1 MRNDKL
7 IPGTVLVII
16 GILFLLNSINVI
28 DFDWLSLIHLWPILL
43 VIGGVNLI
51 FANNRTGTATA
62 IKIVVL
68 IIGMGILIVTGLSRH
83 NYPHDDWR
91 YAFSKF
97 DDDNDTTLRDDIH
110 VGDKGTAHF
119 SEALKPNI
127 QQAVLNINGGAT
139 SYTISDT
146 TNNLFDADTKARYG
160 NYNLNSSVDSL
171 TETLDFGQDGG
182 ENHHRGFTF
191 SWGGHHSNRA
201 FIKLNT
207 KPVWEINVETGVS
220 DVNFDL
226 SKFKVQKVNIQG
238 GVASFKVKMGQPL
251 AETNVEV
258 ETGVSKITLDIPK
271 NAACHITSDSGL
283 SSKRLEGFVSTGDN
297 EYETPGFEKATN
309 KMYIRLSGG
318 LSKFRVNQY

>member
-28 DFDWLSLIHLWPILL
+28 DFDWLSLIRLWPILL

-68 IIGMGILIVTGLSRH
+68 IVGMGILIATGLSHHNYRH
-83 NYPHDDWR
+83 NDWR
-91 YAFSKF
+91 YAFSQF
-97 DDDNDTTLRDDIH
+97 DNDNDTTDRDDIH
-110 VGDKGTAHF
+110 IGDKGTSHF
-119 SEALKPNI
+119 SEAYKPAI
-127 QQAVLNINGGAT
+127 EQAVLNINGGVT
-139 SYTISDT
+139 TYTISDT
-146 TNNLFDADTKARYG
+146 TNNLFEADTKAHGG
-160 NYNLNSSVDSL
+160 NYNLTTSVDSV

-191 SWGGHHSNRA
+191 NFGNHSTNKA

-207 KPVWEINVETGVS
+207 RPIWEINVETGVS
-220 DVNFDL
+220 NVNFDL
-226 SKFKVQKVNIQG
+226 SKFKVQKISIQG

-251 AETNVEV
+251 AETNIEV
-258 ETGVSKITLDIPK
+258 ETGISNFTLDIPK
-271 NAACHITSDSGL
+271 NAACHITSDSEL
-283 SSKRLEGFVSTGDN
+283 SSKRLEGFVNVSDN

-309 KMYIRLSGG
+309 KINVSLSGG
-318 LSKFRVNQY
+318 LSKFRVTQY